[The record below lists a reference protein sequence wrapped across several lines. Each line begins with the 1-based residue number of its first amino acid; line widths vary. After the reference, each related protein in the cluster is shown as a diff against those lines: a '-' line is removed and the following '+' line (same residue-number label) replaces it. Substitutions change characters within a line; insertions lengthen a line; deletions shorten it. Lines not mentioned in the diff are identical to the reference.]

1 MLDAMNNLLDSD
13 LINEETKQ
21 EINEAWEAKLN
32 EAREQARSELREEF
46 AQKYEHD
53 KQVMTEALD
62 AMVTDTLS
70 EEIKSL
76 QAERDA
82 LAEDRVKQM
91 NTMKEAAERFDS
103 FLVNKLAEEIAEV
116 RQDRKVQTEGF
127 EKLEQFVI
135 EALADEIREFQED
148 KKDLVMTKVNLVAE
162 ARDNLEKLKAN
173 FVTESA
179 KKIKHTV
186 TEHLTSEMSQLKE
199 DIKVARENNF
209 GRKIFEAYCEEFGA
223 TYLNEHA
230 EIRKLQDV
238 IAEKD
243 TKLQKAFAF
252 AQDAKRLA
260 EQKDREMRSLTESNE
275 RQETMDQL
283 LAPLQK
289 DKAEVMRSLLESV
302 QTSRLKNAFEK
313 YLPAVIAKESTK
325 SRKVIAESTAEV
337 TGDKT
342 TAQTQG
348 DDTDPS
354 NVVAIKRLAGL

>member
-1 MLDAMNNLLDSD
+1 MLDAMNDLLNSD

-21 EINEAWEAKLN
+21 EINEAWESKLD
-32 EAREQARSELREEF
+32 EAREQARTELREEF

-62 AMVTDTLS
+62 AMVTETLS
-70 EEIKSL
+70 EHIESL
-76 QAERDA
+76 QAEKTA
-82 LAEDRVKQM
+82 LEEDRVKQM
-91 NTMKEAAERFDS
+91 TIMKEAAEKFDN
-103 FLVNKLAEEIAEV
+103 FLVSKLAEEIAEV
-116 RQDRKVQTEGF
+116 RQDRKVQKEGF

-162 ARDNLEKLKAN
+162 ARDKLEQVKAN

-179 KKIKHTV
+179 KRLSSAV
-186 TEHLTSEMSQLKE
+186 SEHLNKEISQLKE

-209 GRKIFEAYCEEFGA
+209 GRKIFEAYCDEFGA

-230 EIRKLQDV
+230 EIRKLRDV
-238 IAEKD
+238 IQDKD
-243 TKLQKAFAF
+243 TKLQEAYATVED
-252 AQDAKRLA
+252 AQRLA
-260 EQKDREMRSLTESNE
+260 EQRDSELRSLSESNE
-275 RQETMDQL
+275 RAETMDQL
-283 LAPLQK
+283 LTPLQK
-289 DKAEVMRSLLESV
+289 DKQEVMRSLLESV

-313 YLPAVIAKESTK
+313 YLPAVLAKETTK

-337 TGDKT
+337 TGDKN
-342 TAQTQG
+342 TAKNAEEI
-348 DDTDPS
+348 DTS